1 MITCVY
7 LGSLVKQNRGCVCVR
22 ADYTHTHT
30 HTHTH
35 TYREGGRQRSSGG
48 RERKTERKVY
58 FKELAYVIVESVLMH

>member
-1 MITCVY
+1 M
-7 LGSLVKQNRGCVCVR
+7 CVR
-22 ADYTHTHT
+22 RLYTHTDTHT